1 MAEDNERRARREQR
15 IAENE
20 LLFRSVNER
29 IAELTDSWNQTTIS
43 VICECGDRDCFAP
56 TDLLTEE
63 YRRLLGDRG
72 GGRRFIV
79 KPGHEIPDVET
90 VVERHD
96 DYLIVE
102 KPAEAI
108 ERAGSGEP

>member
-1 MAEDNERRARREQR
+1 MAERDERRETREQR

-29 IAELTDSWNQTTIS
+29 IEELTDSWNQSTIS

-56 TDLLTEE
+56 TELPTEE
-63 YRRLLGDRG
+63 YRQLLGDRR

-79 KPGHEIPDVET
+79 KPRHEIPDVER
-90 VVERHD
+90 VVERRD
-96 DYLIVE
+96 DYVIVE
-102 KPAEAI
+102 KPAEVI
-108 ERAGSGEP
+108 ERAGDDV